1 MKKLIIIFAVLLML
15 GGATVSVLKV
25 LKMGPFAPAPDDASS
40 EGGVHEAPPEPPR
53 FVEVA
58 QMYVPIF
65 AGDSVATTIQIQIK
79 LETPDEESE
88 ATLVR
93 MMPRLND
100 AFLRY
105 LYSSLPRLLSKDERL
120 DVAVIKRRLQSVA
133 DKIVGPGLVE
143 NVLVQSV
150 TDTSRVPAPA
160 PK

>member
-25 LKMGPFAPAPDDASS
+25 LKMGPFAPAPDDASA
-40 EGGVHEAPPEPPR
+40 EGIDEAPPEPPR
-53 FVEVA
+53 FVEVE

-65 AGDSVATTIQIQIK
+65 AGDTVATTIQIQIK
-79 LETPDEESE
+79 LETPDDESE

-100 AFLRY
+100 AFLRD
-105 LYSSLPRLLSKDERL
+105 LYSSLPRLLGKDERL
-120 DVAVIKRRLQSVA
+120 DVAVIKRRLQLVA